1 MKTLKVIG
9 TVMMLA
15 GMFLLL
21 TTVDGTG
28 TQIQQAFAGLAS
40 FAIGAFLA
48 KAYDFQNDKKCGGT
62 NA

>member
-1 MKTLKVIG
+1 
-9 TVMMLA
+9 MMLA